1 MIQLRFIQENNPGGW
16 AVRFWTWSMWS
27 HVEFLYPTGKT
38 LGSRPIKGVQIR
50 PLNYCKPSR
59 SVVGTI
65 NCDSATTNIIF
76 CAAESQIGKPYDY
89 LDILGIVTHQDW
101 QEKNAWI
108 CSKFVL
114 WACHQGG
121 VDLLDADKL
130 NRVSPRDLAMSPLI
144 RLGDIVSG

>member
-1 MIQLRFIQENNPGGW
+1 MIKLRFIQENNPGGW

-27 HVEFLYPTGKT
+27 HVEFLTDEGYF
-38 LGSRPIKGVQIR
+38 GSRPIFGVKMR
-50 PLNYCKPSR
+50 PFDYCKP
-59 SVVGTI
+59 VKQVIGTI
-65 NCDSATTNIIF
+65 NCDDKTSAAIRT
-76 CAAESQIGKPYDY
+76 AAYSQSGKPYDY

-101 QEKNAWI
+101 QERNAWI
-108 CSKFVL
+108 CSKLVL

-121 VDLLDADKL
+121 VDLLDAYKF